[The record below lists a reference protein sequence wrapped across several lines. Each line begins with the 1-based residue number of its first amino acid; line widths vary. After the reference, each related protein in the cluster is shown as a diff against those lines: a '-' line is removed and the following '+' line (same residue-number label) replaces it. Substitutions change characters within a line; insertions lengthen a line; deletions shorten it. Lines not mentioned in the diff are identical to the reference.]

1 MANKTLL
8 TVILACAFCASTA
21 LADFY
26 RWTDENGDTHYS
38 DQVPADDTKS
48 GRDRLNEGG
57 RVIDSVERAMTPE
70 ELAVFKEKQRIAR
83 IKREKEEAAAAR
95 DRVLLATFTNVEE
108 MEQARDERV
117 ALIEQSVNL
126 ARTRLLKQQ
135 KELVKL
141 GVSRERFLERELDVP
156 NWIEENEGKV
166 LATMASIEEYI
177 LDREL
182 EKQELKNK
190 FKKDIERFTEL
201 TQRNLT
207 VR

>member
-8 TVILACAFCASTA
+8 TVILACAFYASTA

-38 DQVPADDTKS
+38 DQVPAEDTKS

-95 DRVLLATFTNVEE
+95 DRVLLATFSNVEE

-141 GVSRERFLERELDVP
+141 GVSRERFLERDMGVP
-156 NWIEENEGKV
+156 GWIEENEGKV

-190 FKKDIERFTEL
+190 FKKDIERFNEL
-201 TQRNLT
+201 TRRNLS